1 MGTFTMATGF
11 GLLGIGLVVILIGG
25 LFILKVINAVEE
37 KKRTDEQMK
46 EMEKRTW
53 I

>member
-11 GLLGIGLVVILIGG
+11 GMLGMGLVVILIGG
-25 LFILKVINAVEE
+25 LVILKVINAVEQ
-37 KKRTDEQMK
+37 KKQTDKQMK